1 MKYLG
6 LLLATLMAFC
16 CHHAKAQTQPVNTG
30 LGQCIDFII
39 YGSPTLTAQV
49 NTSGYAFA
57 YASGAYFDRINRV
70 IYIQSFVCNPNAPDY
85 QGIYFRVS
93 QVAHEMSHTF
103 DQGFPLG
110 TREDFIEKA
119 CTNEGSAVINNAVAR
134 AEIMGTSE
142 GFVDIGLAAANPGAL
157 IALINAGGAD
167 LAKRVGDLFCDTN
180 ITSTSGV
187 NYKVHWGNV
196 YDAMSNGGE

>member
-6 LLLATLMAFC
+6 FLLATLLAFF
-16 CHHAKAQTQPVNTG
+16 CHDAKAQTQPVNTG

-49 NTSGYAFA
+49 NSSAYAFA
-57 YASGAYFDRINRV
+57 YASGAYFDRENGV
-70 IYIQSFVCNPNAPDY
+70 IYIQSFVCNSSAPDY
-85 QGIYFRVS
+85 PGIYFRVS
-93 QVAHEMSHTF
+93 QVAHEVSHTS

-110 TREDFIEKA
+110 TREDYIEKA
-119 CTNEGSAVINNAVAR
+119 CTNEGAAVLNNAVAR
-134 AEIMGTSE
+134 SEILGTSE
-142 GFVDIGLAAANPGAL
+142 GFADIGLAAANTGAL

-180 ITSTSGV
+180 VTSTSGV
-187 NYKVHWGNV
+187 NYKIHWGNV
-196 YDAMSNGGE
+196 YDALPKGGE